1 MTGASAAEI
10 FDSVRQLAQ
19 ARRLLP
25 GQALPP
31 VRELAQTL
39 GVNRNTVAAAASMRC
54 ARWACAPRAW
64 RWTPPACCPTPS

>member
-1 MTGASAAEI
+1 MSITGASAAEI

-39 GVNRNTVAAAASMRC
+39 GVNRNTVAAAYKRLV
-54 ARWACAPRAW
+54 
-64 RWTPPACCPTPS
+64 